1 MTLPARERLLEAACK
16 LFYQNGVHAT
26 SVEDILDEALVARQ
40 SLYLHFQSKDGLVAE
55 FLKLRDQRWLG
66 GLRAFVDAHAQSP
79 RDSLLALFDFLQSWF
94 EEPGFHG
101 CAFINISA
109 EFSDPGHGFR
119 LIAAEHKRR
128 LADYILTLCIAA
140 GLPQPA
146 VQARHFALLMEGA
159 IATELVTP
167 GSQAAAQAHQLAT
180 MLLETVSPT
189 DRRT

>member
-16 LFYQNGVHAT
+16 LFYRNGVHAT
-26 SVEDILDEALVARQ
+26 SVEDILDEAMVARQ

-55 FLKLRDQRWLG
+55 FLKLRDQRWLRS
-66 GLRAFVDAHAQSP
+66 LQAFVDAQAQSP
-79 RDSLLALFDFLQSWF
+79 RQSLLALFDFLQSWF

-109 EFSDPGHGFR
+109 EFSDPGHNFR
-119 LIAAEHKRR
+119 LIAAQHKQR

-140 GLPQPA
+140 RLPQPST
-146 VQARHFALLMEGA
+146 QTRYFALLMEGA

-167 GSQAAAQAHQLAT
+167 GSQAAIQARQLAI
-180 MLLETVSPT
+180 MLLEAVSPT